1 MPFLFGKKQWKKD
14 KLTFNMHII
23 KACSWLEKIGF
34 NIMSELLRQIEK
46 KALSNFSLLGI
57 SNDK

>member
-46 KALSNFSLLGI
+46 KGLV
-57 SNDK
+57 